1 MLNEKRSPERGK
13 GDSRKGLG
21 ARIRSFSRVMQQGQP
36 DDEDKEL
43 GASGREK
50 NQYRGWESERGMGF
64 EGLGNGVIFK

>member
-1 MLNEKRSPERGK
+1 
-13 GDSRKGLG
+13 
-21 ARIRSFSRVMQQGQP
+21 MQQGQP

-64 EGLGNGVIFK
+64 EGLGNGVIFKWVAQVEGSSPEQKEEDEDRGAGR

>member
-1 MLNEKRSPERGK
+1 MRREAPRGEKETRAK
-13 GDSRKGLG
+13 AWVQGLDL
-21 ARIRSFSRVMQQGQP
+21 FRVMQQGQP